1 MAPVID
7 YPHRRIQDVNMAAVA
22 QRAKRQYV
30 YDFAAL
36 DNIPEGP
43 TSAQVAARRL
53 LSGPTLKTGKSSTVG
68 AVLTGER
75 IILTLGTQ
83 ARGSGAKPHTHPNE
97 QFNYIV
103 QGTMLNEIEGELVFA
118 GPGTLLHT
126 PTAAVH
132 TGLACPDE
140 DLIFLA
146 MKDTRSGIVGPPVD
160 GQYTGP
166 NYLPGF
172 GTRSDEPMKTTA
184 RMITET
190 GRDPAGEKTRYV
202 YDFGNLV
209 EKPGRVSRVKVAPAG
224 SLSWSGATGT
234 VVTGELL
241 HIAVLH
247 YPRGAT
253 VSVNAS
259 PAERFVFVKSGA
271 LRGEI
276 DGQPVTIG
284 PRSIAHVPPGVPHG
298 FAAAGDGDALVVI
311 VQDNRFEFVA

>member
-1 MAPVID
+1 MN
-7 YPHRRIQDVNMAAVA
+7 R
-22 QRAKRQYV
+22 
-30 YDFAAL
+30 
-36 DNIPEGP
+36 
-43 TSAQVAARRL
+43 
-53 LSGPTLKTGKSSTVG
+53 
-68 AVLTGER
+68 R

-103 QGTMLNEIEGELVFA
+103 QGTMVNEIEGELVFA
-118 GPGTLLHT
+118 GPGTLQHT

-172 GTRSDEPMKTTA
+172 GTRSHEPMQATA
-184 RMITET
+184 RMISEA

-202 YDFGNLV
+202 YDFGNLA
-209 EKPGRVSRVKVAPAG
+209 EKPGRVSRVKVKPVG
-224 SLSWSGATGT
+224 PMPWSGATGT
-234 VVTGELL
+234 FVTGELL
-241 HIAVLH
+241 HIAVLR
-247 YPRGAT
+247 YPRGAA

-259 PAERFVFVKSGA
+259 PAERFVFVVSGV

-284 PRSIAHVPPGVPHG
+284 PRSIAHVPSGVRHG
-298 FAAAGDGDALVVI
+298 FAATGDGDAVVVI
-311 VQDNRFEFVA
+311 SQDNRLEFEA

>member
-1 MAPVID
+1 MTKIMQKPRV
-7 YPHRRIQDVNMAAVA
+7 
-22 QRAKRQYV
+22 QYV
-30 YDFAAL
+30 FDFSAL

-43 TSAQVAARRL
+43 TSARVAARRL

-103 QGTMLNEIEGELVFA
+103 QGTMVNEIEGELVFA

-140 DLIFLA
+140 DLVFLA

-172 GTRSDEPMKTTA
+172 GARSDEPMKTTA
-184 RMITET
+184 RMIAEA

-202 YDFGNLV
+202 YDFANLAD
-209 EKPGRVSRVKVAPAG
+209 KPGRVSRVKVKPAG
-224 SLSWSGATGT
+224 PMPWSGATGA
-234 VVTGELL
+234 VVSGELL
-241 HIAVLH
+241 HIAVLR
-247 YPRGAT
+247 YPRGAA
-253 VSVNAS
+253 VSVNTS
-259 PAERFVFVKSGA
+259 PAERFVFVESGA
-271 LRGEI
+271 LGGEVG
-276 DGQPVTIG
+276 GQPVTVG
-284 PRSIAHVPPGVPHG
+284 ARSIVHVPPGTPHG

-311 VQDNRFEFVA
+311 AQDNRFKFLA